1 MYLMLDLTCTVF
13 STVPFRGAEI
23 VAQTTFTLSQ
33 ESHNLQFE
41 GYGFKLHVPEGSL
54 PAEVS
59 EAKLNVQ
66 VSLSGQFR
74 MPPDCELISAV
85 YWVYSPHKFTKPL
98 TVEIQHCAVLSS
110 DQQCSQL
117 TFVSTKCTQKEL
129 PYMFKTRDGGV
140 FSHHSSYGS
149 LSLTQFSGFGVVK
162 RKVSRRSRRV
172 QPYPPTSVQTTHDLP
187 KQLAPANTETST
199 LSTPSVGA
207 VESLEIAGHDKE
219 IFDQYCGQVYTRKGV
234 NDCRVHFVITKNL
247 DAHRTVSIPIIYTC
261 AYHAGWSNFSTSIL
275 LPIHVQAVE
284 EFYNRTSH
292 VREDTEMSL
301 GFDGENI
308 SLSVPREGVMLK
320 SGWKIIPLYNPIVSD
335 T

>member
-1 MYLMLDLTCTVF
+1 
-13 STVPFRGAEI
+13 
-23 VAQTTFTLSQ
+23 
-33 ESHNLQFE
+33 
-41 GYGFKLHVPEGSL
+41 
-54 PAEVS
+54 
-59 EAKLNVQ
+59 
-66 VSLSGQFR
+66 

-98 TVEIQHCAVLSS
+98 TVEIQHCAVLSN

-117 TFVSTKCTQKEL
+117 AFVSTKCTQKEL
-129 PYMFKTRDGGV
+129 PYSFRTRDGGI

-149 LSLTQFSGFGVVK
+149 LSLTQFSGLGVGK
-162 RKVSRRSRRV
+162 RKVSRKSHRV
-172 QPYPPTSVQTTHDLP
+172 QRYPPTSMQI
-187 KQLAPANTETST
+187 KQLAPRTTTNTETST
-199 LSTPSVGA
+199 ISTASAGA

-247 DAHRTVSIPIIYTC
+247 DVHRTVSIPIIYTC

-275 LPIHVQAVE
+275 PIQAVE
-284 EFYNRTSH
+284 EFYTRTSH

-308 SLSVPREGVMLK
+308 SLSVPREGVTLK
-320 SGWKIIPLYNPIVSD
+320 SGWKIIPLYDPIVSD